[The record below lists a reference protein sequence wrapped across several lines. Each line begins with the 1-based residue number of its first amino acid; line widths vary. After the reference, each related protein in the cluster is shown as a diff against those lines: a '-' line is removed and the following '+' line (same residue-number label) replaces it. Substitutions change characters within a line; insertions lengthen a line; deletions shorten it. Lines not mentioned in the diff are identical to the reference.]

1 MTQAAFMALVQDVRK
16 LMLDKEVVLRRI
28 EERGSESDRT
38 LMTLSPGKNVS
49 MMSYFK
55 LYNLSLKLKKLV
67 DVSCRDLESGV
78 CRLGDF
84 EAKLLKT
91 INLTST
97 RGRDFAV
104 KWKRDIYQYQNIKA
118 ILQDAQELKEHLEKV
133 RLASR
138 EKAVIALSKAL
149 PFPREVLFVLLDKF
163 VEVQDDADG
172 SGEYEAWRIEE
183 VAESD
188 KLDGHG
194 LVGQNFFDL
203 YFAMTEIYEG
213 LKNFRKFWVRSPMRI
228 RLFLGIVEMEM
239 EEMYQQMIV
248 DTDEDEGETGDELDD
263 DNENI

>member
-1 MTQAAFMALVQDVRK
+1 MALFQDVRK
-16 LMLDKEVVLRRI
+16 LMLEREVVLRRI
-28 EERGSESDRT
+28 EERGTENDRT
-38 LMTLSPGKNVS
+38 VMTFSPGKNVS

-91 INLTST
+91 INLVST

-118 ILQDAQELKEHLEKV
+118 ILEDAQELEEHLEKV

-138 EKAVIALSKAL
+138 EKAVIALAKAL

-172 SGEYEAWRIEE
+172 PGEYEAWRIEE

-194 LVGQNFFDL
+194 LDGQNFFDL

-213 LKNFRKFWVRSPMRI
+213 LKNFRKFWVRSPMRS
-228 RLFLGIVEMEM
+228 RLFLEIVEMEM
-239 EEMYQQMIV
+239 EEMYQQMID
-248 DTDEDEGETGDELDD
+248 DTDEDEWETEDESETGDELDD

>member
-1 MTQAAFMALVQDVRK
+1 M
-16 LMLDKEVVLRRI
+16 
-28 EERGSESDRT
+28 
-38 LMTLSPGKNVS
+38 
-49 MMSYFK
+49 
-55 LYNLSLKLKKLV
+55 
-67 DVSCRDLESGV
+67 
-78 CRLGDF
+78 
-84 EAKLLKT
+84 KT

-118 ILQDAQELKEHLEKV
+118 NLEDAQELKEHLEKV

-138 EKAVIALSKAL
+138 EKAVIALAKAL

-172 SGEYEAWRIEE
+172 PGEYEAWRIEE

-194 LVGQNFFDL
+194 LDGQNFFDL

-213 LKNFRKFWVRSPMRI
+213 LKNFRKFWVRSPMRS
-228 RLFLGIVEMEM
+228 RLFLEIVEMEM
-239 EEMYQQMIV
+239 EEMYQQMID
-248 DTDEDEGETGDELDD
+248 DTDEDEWETGDELDD